1 MKLAN
6 RRAALIGQDAM
17 KNDPNTRAAG
27 ARYEDVALAH
37 LEGAGLVL
45 IARNYNCR
53 YGEIDLVMRERD
65 TVVFVEVRYR
75 RPGGFG
81 GGIDSVHAGKRAKLI
96 RAASAFL
103 ADHPRLADNACR
115 FDVLAI
121 TDGAQTPTP
130 SLDWRRNAF
139 EAC

>member
-1 MKLAN
+1 MKQADGWPLS
-6 RRAALIGQDAM
+6 IGPDAV
-17 KNDPNTRAAG
+17 KNDLNTRAAG

-37 LEGAGLVL
+37 LEQAGLVL
-45 IARNYNCR
+45 IVRNYNCR

-75 RPGGFG
+75 RPGSFG

-96 RAASAFL
+96 RAAAAFL
-103 ADHPRLADNACR
+103 ADHPRLADSACR

>member
-1 MKLAN
+1 M
-6 RRAALIGQDAM
+6 AASTGRDAV
-17 KNDPNTRAAG
+17 KNDSNTRAAG
-27 ARYEDVALAH
+27 ARYEGVALAH

-45 IARNYNCR
+45 VARNYNCR

-96 RAASAFL
+96 RTAGAFL
-103 ADHPRLADNACR
+103 AEHPRLADAACR

-121 TDGAQTPTP
+121 TDGADRVTP

-139 EAC
+139 EAF